1 MLADDLL
8 RKELSMAGLQKS
20 IRLPAETLKEIE
32 QMVKETGRD
41 FSTITKDLLVEAIK
55 IRRCPG
61 IIFAE
66 GTRGRRARV
75 AGTGIEVWEIIATYQ
90 SVKKDLKRLK
100 KAYHW
105 LSQEQLRAALGYYSA
120 YPQEIDRQIEQ
131 NERWDKEKVRERH
144 PFMSSPT

>member
-1 MLADDLL
+1 MLVDDFL

-41 FSTITKDLLVEAIK
+41 FSTITKDLLVEAIRM
-55 IRRCPG
+55 RRCPG
-61 IIFAE
+61 ILFAE
-66 GTRGRRARV
+66 ATSGRRARV
-75 AGTGIEVWEIIATYQ
+75 AGTGIEVREIIATYQ

-105 LSQEQLRAALGYYSA
+105 LSQEQLRAALSYYSA

-131 NERWDKEKVRERH
+131 NERWDEEKVRERH
-144 PFMSSPT
+144 PFMSSPS

>member
-1 MLADDLL
+1 V
-8 RKELSMAGLQKS
+8 R
-20 IRLPAETLKEIE
+20 
-32 QMVKETGRD
+32 VKDKKAISYT
-41 FSTITKDLLVEAIK
+41 IK

-66 GTRGRRARV
+66 GTSGRRARV
-75 AGTGIEVWEIIATYQ
+75 AGTGIEIREIVATYR

-120 YPQEIDRQIEQ
+120 YPREIDRQIEQ
-131 NERWDKEKVRERH
+131 NERWDEEKVRERH
-144 PFMSSPT
+144 PLMSSPS